1 MKVPAPVQQPSG
13 RWFVRVRLDGVA
25 YSKTFDTEKEAAV
38 WATSI
43 KAQHMA
49 GDLKKRQP
57 DEEKTIR
64 QLILEYIDQNA
75 LAPNTLQCYRT
86 TMRHHFGTIMDVPYC
101 KIRNWQ
107 KAISLDLA
115 RYNPN
120 TVRRDWSDVKAALRF
135 FGLDVPDVKIPKK
148 QRQKKNYLT
157 ADQIP
162 VFCDAIR
169 GHRFEVLFLMM
180 LSSMRVSEAL
190 GVTRDDIKPGGIHV
204 RGTKTPAA
212 DRFIPWMIPR
222 LKELC
227 LSGDPLPETDR
238 RVLNY
243 AIKPI
248 CEEAGLPELSCHSLR
263 VSFASL
269 CYSKGVPERVCM
281 RIGGWASLQVMHDV
295 YIRISDDDVAR
306 YTDVLADSF
315 H

>member
-43 KAQHMA
+43 KAQHLA
-49 GDLKKRQP
+49 GELKKRLP
-57 DEEKTIR
+57 DEEKTIK
-64 QLILEYIDQNA
+64 QLLREYVDSASITPATRETYDV
-75 LAPNTLQCYRT
+75 TI
-86 TMRHHFGTIMDVPYC
+86 RHHFGDIMNVPYC

-107 KAISLDLA
+107 KSVNLELA
-115 RYNPN
+115 KYNPN
-120 TVRRDWSDVKAALRF
+120 TVVRNWGAIHASLVFA
-135 FGLDVPDVKIPKK
+135 GLDAPDVKIPKK
-148 QRQKKNYLT
+148 AKAKKNYLT

-169 GHRFEVLFLMM
+169 GHRHEALFLMM
-180 LSSMRVSEAL
+180 LSSMRVSESL
-190 GVTRDDIKPGGIHV
+190 GVTRDDITADGIHV
-204 RGTKTPAA
+204 RGTKTDAS
-212 DRFIPWMIPR
+212 DRFIPWLIPR

-227 LSGDPLPETDR
+227 LSGDPLPVTSR
-238 RVLNY
+238 RVLQY
-243 AIKPI
+243 EIEKI
-248 CEEAGLPELSCHSLR
+248 GDELELPHLSPHSLR

-281 RIGGWASLQVMHDV
+281 KLGGWASLQVMHDI
-295 YIRISDDDVAR
+295 YIRISDDDLRKYA
-306 YTDVLADSF
+306 DVLADSF